1 MKVYLSLGTNIGNKE
16 ENLTRA
22 IEALSLALGKCLA
35 VSTYHETTPWGF
47 DSKNSFL
54 NCAAVFNTETTALQ
68 LLDITEN
75 IERELG
81 RTAKSHGGNYSD
93 RIIDIDILLYG
104 SMTIE
109 SERLTIPHPLMHMRN
124 FVLEPLAQIA
134 PDAVHPTL
142 SRSIRELKC
151 ALAEKEALSS
161 PEDNE

>member
-1 MKVYLSLGTNIGNKE
+1 MKIYLSLGTNIGNKE

-22 IEALSLALGKCLA
+22 IELLSLALGKCLA

-81 RTAKSHGGNYSD
+81 RTTKSTNGNYSD
-93 RIIDIDILLYG
+93 RIIDIDILLCDG
-104 SMTIE
+104 EVIE
-109 SERLTIPHPLMHMRN
+109 TPRLTVPHPLMHKRT
-124 FVLEPLAQIA
+124 FVLAPLAEIA
-134 PDAVHPTL
+134 PDTIHPT
-142 SRSIRELKC
+142 SGKSISEL
-151 ALAEKEALSS
+151 LAECNEA
-161 PEDNE
+161 

>member
-1 MKVYLSLGTNIGNKE
+1 MKIYLSLGTNIGNKE

-81 RTAKSHGGNYSD
+81 RTTKSTNGNYSD
-93 RIIDIDILLYG
+93 RIIDIDILLCDG
-104 SMTIE
+104 EVIE
-109 SERLTIPHPLMHMRN
+109 TPRLAVPHPLMHKRT
-124 FVLEPLAQIA
+124 FVLAPLAEIA
-134 PDAVHPTL
+134 PDTIHPT
-142 SRSIRELKC
+142 SGKSISEL
-151 ALAEKEALSS
+151 LAECNEA
-161 PEDNE
+161 

>member
-1 MKVYLSLGTNIGNKE
+1 MKIYLSLGTNIGNKE

-81 RTAKSHGGNYSD
+81 RTTKSTNGNYSD
-93 RIIDIDILLYG
+93 RIIDIDILLCDG
-104 SMTIE
+104 EVIE
-109 SERLTIPHPLMHMRN
+109 TPRLAVPHPLMHKRT
-124 FVLEPLAQIA
+124 FVLAPLAEIA
-134 PDAVHPTL
+134 PDAIHPT
-142 SRSIRELKC
+142 SGKSISEL
-151 ALAEKEALSS
+151 LAACDEA
-161 PEDNE
+161 

>member
-22 IEALSLALGKCLA
+22 IELLSLALGKCLA

-54 NCAAVFNTETTALQ
+54 NCAAVFSTETTALQ

-81 RTAKSHGGNYSD
+81 RTTKSTNGNYSD
-93 RIIDIDILLYG
+93 RIIDIDILLCEG
-104 SMTIE
+104 EVIE
-109 SERLTIPHPLMHMRN
+109 TPRLTVPHPLMHKRT
-124 FVLEPLAQIA
+124 FVLAPLAEIA
-134 PDAVHPTL
+134 PDAIHPT
-142 SRSIRELKC
+142 SGKSISKL
-151 ALAEKEALSS
+151 LAACNEA
-161 PEDNE
+161 

>member
-81 RTAKSHGGNYSD
+81 RTTKSTNGNYSD
-93 RIIDIDILLYG
+93 RIIDIDILLCDG
-104 SMTIE
+104 EVIE
-109 SERLTIPHPLMHMRN
+109 TPRLTVPHPLMHKRT
-124 FVLEPLAQIA
+124 FVLAPLAEIA
-134 PDAVHPTL
+134 PDTIHPT
-142 SRSIRELKC
+142 SGKSISEL
-151 ALAEKEALSS
+151 LAECNEA
-161 PEDNE
+161 

>member
-22 IEALSLALGKCLA
+22 IELLSLALGKCLA

-81 RTAKSHGGNYSD
+81 RTTKSTNGNYSD
-93 RIIDIDILLYG
+93 RIIDIDILLCDG
-104 SMTIE
+104 EVIE
-109 SERLTIPHPLMHMRN
+109 TPRLTVPHPLMHKRT
-124 FVLEPLAQIA
+124 FVLAPLAEIA
-134 PDAVHPTL
+134 PDTIHPT
-142 SRSIRELKC
+142 SGKSISEL
-151 ALAEKEALSS
+151 LAECNEA
-161 PEDNE
+161 

>member
-81 RTAKSHGGNYSD
+81 RTTKSTNGNYSD
-93 RIIDIDILLYG
+93 RIIDIDILLCDG
-104 SMTIE
+104 EVIE
-109 SERLTIPHPLMHMRN
+109 TPRLTVPHPLMHKRT
-124 FVLEPLAQIA
+124 FVLAPLAEIA
-134 PDAVHPTL
+134 PDAIHPT
-142 SRSIRELKC
+142 SGKSISEL
-151 ALAEKEALSS
+151 LAECNEA
-161 PEDNE
+161 

>member
-1 MKVYLSLGTNIGNKE
+1 MKIYLSLGTNIGNKE

-81 RTAKSHGGNYSD
+81 RTTKSTNGNYSD
-93 RIIDIDILLYG
+93 RIIDIDILLCDG
-104 SMTIE
+104 EVIE
-109 SERLTIPHPLMHMRN
+109 TPRLTVPTRLCTS
-124 FVLEPLAQIA
+124 
-134 PDAVHPTL
+134 VHSCLHHWPRLPPTPFTPQAA
-142 SRSIRELKC
+142 K
-151 ALAEKEALSS
+151 A
-161 PEDNE
+161 

>member
-22 IEALSLALGKCLA
+22 IELLSLALGKCLA

-81 RTAKSHGGNYSD
+81 RTTKSTNGNYSD
-93 RIIDIDILLYG
+93 RIIDIDILLCDG
-104 SMTIE
+104 EVIE
-109 SERLTIPHPLMHMRN
+109 TPRLTVPHPLMHKRT
-124 FVLEPLAQIA
+124 FVLAPLAEIA
-134 PDAVHPTL
+134 PDAIHPT
-142 SRSIRELKC
+142 SGKSISEL
-151 ALAEKEALSS
+151 LAACDEA
-161 PEDNE
+161 

>member
-1 MKVYLSLGTNIGNKE
+1 MKIYLSLGTNIGNKE

-54 NCAAVFNTETTALQ
+54 NGAAVFNTETTALQ

-81 RTAKSHGGNYSD
+81 RTTKSTNGNYSD
-93 RIIDIDILLYG
+93 RIIDIDILLCDG
-104 SMTIE
+104 EVIE
-109 SERLTIPHPLMHMRN
+109 TPRLTVPHPLMHKRT
-124 FVLEPLAQIA
+124 FVLAPLAEIA
-134 PDAVHPTL
+134 PDTIHPT
-142 SRSIRELKC
+142 SGKSISEL
-151 ALAEKEALSS
+151 LAECNEA
-161 PEDNE
+161 

>member
-81 RTAKSHGGNYSD
+81 RTTKSTNGNYSD
-93 RIIDIDILLYG
+93 RIIDIDILLCDG
-104 SMTIE
+104 EVIE
-109 SERLTIPHPLMHMRN
+109 TPRLTGPHPLMHKRT
-124 FVLEPLAQIA
+124 FVLAPLAEIA
-134 PDAVHPTL
+134 PDAIHPV
-142 SRSIRELKC
+142 LKKNI
-151 ALAEKEALSS
+151 AKLLEEAETI
-161 PEDNE
+161 N

>member
-81 RTAKSHGGNYSD
+81 RTTKSTNGNYSD
-93 RIIDIDILLYG
+93 RIIDIDILLCDG
-104 SMTIE
+104 EVIE
-109 SERLTIPHPLMHMRN
+109 TPRLTVPHPLMHKRT
-124 FVLEPLAQIA
+124 FVLAPLAEIA
-134 PDAVHPTL
+134 PDAIHPV
-142 SRSIRELKC
+142 LKKNI
-151 ALAEKEALSS
+151 AKLLEEAETI
-161 PEDNE
+161 N

>member
-1 MKVYLSLGTNIGNKE
+1 MRVFLSLGTNIGNKE

-81 RTAKSHGGNYSD
+81 RTTKSTNGNYSD
-93 RIIDIDILLYG
+93 RIIDIDILLCDG
-104 SMTIE
+104 EVIE
-109 SERLTIPHPLMHMRN
+109 TPRLTVPHPLMHKRT
-124 FVLEPLAQIA
+124 FVLAPLAEIA
-134 PDAVHPTL
+134 PDAIHPT
-142 SRSIRELKC
+142 SGKSISEL
-151 ALAEKEALSS
+151 LAACDEA
-161 PEDNE
+161 